1 MPNGCIH
8 RIDVER
14 MGKQK
19 RETTCVKAEVG
30 VMNDEDE
37 LLVYRKNRRS
47 LLLHELLK
55 PITVYEDRVACQ

>member
-1 MPNGCIH
+1 
-8 RIDVER
+8 

-19 RETTCVKAEVG
+19 REATCVKAEVR

-47 LLLHELLK
+47 LLLHEILK